1 MKCFI
6 CKFSAIVFIFVLS
19 LTAFSVSTDAQ
30 KKMDRI
36 DRERAMSMLK
46 NVRNA
51 IKDKYY
57 DPTFKGID
65 IDARFAEAETKIKAA
80 ETLGQ
85 AFGIIAQAVMDL
97 NDSHTRFYPPARNYV
112 IDYGW
117 RMRMFGDACLVTI
130 VDKKSDA
137 GKKGL
142 EVGDQ
147 VLSINKFPPSRNE
160 LWKVIYY
167 YQTLSPQTK
176 LALQIKKPDG
186 TVKDLVIEA
195 EITQLKAVVNLGD
208 SLDFN
213 QAVREGDKDDSSERH
228 LFRQIGNATIW
239 KMPSFGFAPGEVDR
253 LIGEAKGK
261 SALILDL
268 RGNPGGYVVTLEKL
282 AGYFFEENKKIAD
295 LKGRKKEDPQMAKT
309 EGSKVFKGKVVV
321 MLDSSSGSAAE
332 IFGRLMQLEGRG
344 IVVGDTSAGAVMQ
357 SDYTGFDAGSE
368 TSIQYGMNLTHFDV
382 IMSDGKSIEH
392 VGVVP
397 DIKVIPTG
405 ADLASQRDP
414 VLAEAL
420 KAVGIT
426 MTPDEAGKLFE
437 PEVYVRR
444 TNNLAFRFDF

>member
-1 MKCFI
+1 MKCFL
-6 CKFSAIVFIFVLS
+6 CKFAAISFIFVLS
-19 LTAFSVSTDAQ
+19 LTALSVNAEAQ

-57 DPTFKGID
+57 DPAFKGID
-65 IDARFAEAETKIKAA
+65 IDARFAEAETKLKAA

-117 RMRMFGDACLVTI
+117 RMRMYGDACLVTI
-130 VDKKSDA
+130 VDGKSDA
-137 GKKGL
+137 SKKGL

-186 TVKDLVIEA
+186 TVKDLVIDA
-195 EITQLKAVVNLGD
+195 EITQLKAVVNLAD
-208 SLDFN
+208 SLDLN
-213 QAVREGDKDDSSERH
+213 QAVREGDKDYVAERH
-228 LFRQIGNATIW
+228 HFRQVGNATIW
-239 KMPSFGFAPGEVDR
+239 KMPSFGFVPGEVDR

-282 AGYFFEENKKIAD
+282 AGYFFETDKKIAD

-309 EGSKVFKGKVVV
+309 QGSKVFKGKVVV
-321 MLDSSSGSAAE
+321 LLDSSSGSAAE
-332 IFGRLMQLEGRG
+332 IFARLMQLENRG
-344 IVVGDTSAGAVMQ
+344 IVIGDTSAGAVMQ
-357 SDYTGFDAGSE
+357 SRYTGFDAGSE
-368 TSIQYGMNLTHFDV
+368 TSVAYGMNMTYFDV

-397 DIKVIPTG
+397 DVKVIPTG
-405 ADLASQRDP
+405 ADLATRRDP
-414 VLAEAL
+414 MLAEAL
-420 KAVGIT
+420 KAAGIA
-426 MTPDEAGKLFE
+426 MTPEEAGKLFD
-437 PEVYVRR
+437 PEEYIKR